1 MQTLNWL
8 NEKGNVSV
16 KVRDNVRKQVKEKFA
31 ELLLENFEE
40 SVPNVNGGISV
51 AIAQDRSSG
60 QTIYAHFDFTVN
72 LKSPNEK
79 TERKKGEKKDKVEEP
94 DIPNLF

>member
-16 KVRDNVRKQVKEKFA
+16 KFRDNVRKQVKEKFA

-51 AIAQDRSSG
+51 AIAQDKSSG

-72 LKSPNEK
+72 LKNPTET
-79 TERKKGEKKDKVEEP
+79 TERKKGEKKEKVEEP
-94 DIPNLF
+94 EIPNLF